1 MIFSLSNRNS
11 TVFFY
16 LLFVSSLS
24 FHLLN
29 FLSISVKADEG
40 GDDGGEFV
48 TDENGAI
55 LSTRKGTTG
64 LVYFA
69 GVVLG
74 SEDDTGAIFLVW
86 WFWVCIICCV
96 FVFSCLPFIVCFMC
110 GYGCAGMGRRSR
122 H

>member
-64 LVYFA
+64 
-69 GVVLG
+69 
-74 SEDDTGAIFLVW
+74 
-86 WFWVCIICCV
+86 
-96 FVFSCLPFIVCFMC
+96 
-110 GYGCAGMGRRSR
+110 
-122 H
+122 